1 MLGEWK
7 GKSQRE
13 IAEEIGIPRSTL
25 QHWLERRQGIDAQ
38 PELVAFFE
46 SEVGI
51 AFIHRLL
58 VAAQFVITMLGTSGV
73 RMVCLFME
81 LSGLAQFV
89 AGSYGAQRQVN
100 QAVEEAIIAYGK
112 QERRRLSATASPKA
126 ITICED
132 ETFHPEICLVA
143 IEPVS
148 NFILLEEYAADR
160 KAQTW
165 TAAVKESL
173 RDLPVEVIQATSDE
187 GRGICRHIEQELGAH
202 HSPDLFHVQHA
213 ASQATSA
220 PMAAQVRKAETVLA
234 EASQGLEKQQNLQQT
249 YLNSDPRPVGRP
261 PAFQQHIA
269 TAQASATE
277 AQASLDAALA
287 RQAQA
292 KATIQAISQSYHPY
306 DPATGEARDA
316 TSVAAE
322 LDTHFATLETLAAA
336 ANLSTRC
343 QEQIRKAKRVVV
355 KMVAT
360 IAFFFL
366 TTQAKIAA
374 LGLTQEQEQAV
385 YDQLIPGV
393 YLQLTADK
401 AATAQERQAM
411 RQQSEHLLAPLQS
424 VDSPLFLLDPAQKQ
438 RIEEVATECAQLFQR
453 SSSCTEGRNGQL
465 ALRHHSLHRL
475 SHPRLNALTT
485 VHNYFITRP
494 DGSTPA
500 QRFFHADP
508 HSLFDYLLAHVD
520 LPGRP
525 AQKRPPLPP
534 QPLLL

>member
-81 LSGLAQFV
+81 MSGLAQFV

-500 QRFFHADP
+500 QRFFNADP

>member
-1 MLGEWK
+1 
-7 GKSQRE
+7 
-13 IAEEIGIPRSTL
+13 
-25 QHWLERRQGIDAQ
+25 
-38 PELVAFFE
+38 
-46 SEVGI
+46 
-51 AFIHRLL
+51 
-58 VAAQFVITMLGTSGV
+58 
-73 RMVCLFME
+73 
-81 LSGLAQFV
+81 
-89 AGSYGAQRQVN
+89 
-100 QAVEEAIIAYGK
+100 
-112 QERRRLSATASPKA
+112 
-126 ITICED
+126 
-132 ETFHPEICLVA
+132 
-143 IEPVS
+143 
-148 NFILLEEYAADR
+148 
-160 KAQTW
+160 
-165 TAAVKESL
+165 
-173 RDLPVEVIQATSDE
+173 
-187 GRGICRHIEQELGAH
+187 
-202 HSPDLFHVQHA
+202 
-213 ASQATSA
+213 
-220 PMAAQVRKAETVLA
+220 
-234 EASQGLEKQQNLQQT
+234 
-249 YLNSDPRPVGRP
+249 
-261 PAFQQHIA
+261 
-269 TAQASATE
+269 
-277 AQASLDAALA
+277 
-287 RQAQA
+287 
-292 KATIQAISQSYHPY
+292 
-306 DPATGEARDA
+306 
-316 TSVAAE
+316 
-322 LDTHFATLETLAAA
+322 
-336 ANLSTRC
+336 
-343 QEQIRKAKRVVV
+343 
-355 KMVAT
+355 MVAT

-401 AATAQERQAM
+401 AATAQERQAL

-500 QRFFHADP
+500 QRFFNADP